1 MEFGSIS
8 LRYVWKSLENS
19 QTLQWTLNISLK
31 NFQENGSVGRKPGS
45 GRPKKRTPEVIEE
58 ARQAIEEAPGT
69 SIEHLSQLGV
79 SVGTC
84 HSIVKN
90 DLHLFPYCLTSVQE
104 LHPADLPQR
113 LEYCQW
119 FLNTCSP

>member
-1 MEFGSIS
+1 
-8 LRYVWKSLENS
+8 
-19 QTLQWTLNISLK
+19 
-31 NFQENGSVGRKPGS
+31 VGRKPGS

-58 ARQAIEEAPGT
+58 ARQATEEAPGT
-69 SIEHLSQLGV
+69 SIEHLSQQLGV

-84 HSIVKN
+84 HSIVKK
-90 DLHLFPYCLTSVQE
+90 DLHLFPYRHTSVQE

-119 FLNTCSP
+119 FLNTLDVPP